1 MNRAVPLPLGRLLAG
16 FADIPAQWADRPVS
30 GLSADSRTVQPGDLF
45 FARRGG
51 QRHGLEFLDA
61 ARAARAAAVV
71 WEPPDEGWFPVGDCG
86 LPLLAAPELRRNL
99 GLIASRFYGEP
110 SRQLAVVGITGTDG
124 KTSCAH
130 FIAQALSDATAGPC
144 GLLGTLGGGVY
155 GQTEPSLH
163 TTPDPLAVQHW
174 LAGLTATGRRY
185 AAMEVSSHALD
196 QGRVSGVTFAV
207 AALTQLSRDHLDYHG
222 TVEAYASAKRRLFID
237 HQPGWAVL
245 NQDDAFGRRL
255 AAEAQGCAPIIAYG
269 LGERPERLER
279 FVWGERLEL
288 TPAGLRMQVHST
300 WGDGALSTCL
310 SGRFNAS
317 NLLATLATLLALE
330 LPLAEALARLAQTAP
345 APGRME
351 RIGGG
356 PDQPLVVIDYAHT
369 PHALEQALTALRDQ
383 GGGRLWCVFGCGG
396 DRDAG
401 KRPLMGAIAERLA
414 DRVIVTDDNPRTED
428 PQQIIASIQAG
439 MRHPDAALVIHDR
452 RQAIGQALAEAG
464 GGDTVL
470 IAGKGHEDYQI
481 VGAERLPFSDRA
493 IAREFLSAR
502 AHPIQQGL
510 Q

>member
-1 MNRAVPLPLGRLLAG
+1 MSQPVPFTLGRLLAG
-16 FADIPAQWADRPVS
+16 FADVPAQWADLPVS
-30 GLSADSRTVQPGDLF
+30 GLSADSRTVQAGDLF

-61 ARAARAAAVV
+61 VRAARAAAVV
-71 WEPPDEGWFPVGDCG
+71 WEPPDDGWLPAGDGG
-86 LPLLAAPELRRNL
+86 LPLLAAPDLGRKL

-110 SRQLAVVGITGTDG
+110 SQQLAVVGITGTDG

-130 FIAQALSDATAGPC
+130 FIAQALSNAATGPC

-163 TTPDPLAVQHW
+163 TTPDPLTVQRW
-174 LAGLTATGRRY
+174 LRELADAGRRY
-185 AAMEVSSHALD
+185 TVMEVSSHALD
-196 QGRVSGVTFAV
+196 QGRVNGVTFAV
-207 AALTQLSRDHLDYHG
+207 AALTHLSRDHLDYHG
-222 TVEAYASAKRRLFID
+222 TVEAYAAAKRRLFVD

-245 NQDDAFGRRL
+245 NHDDAFGRQLL
-255 AAEAQGCAPIIAYG
+255 AEMQDQASIIAYG
-269 LGERPERLER
+269 LGERPQRLER
-279 FVWGERLEL
+279 LVWGEQLEL
-288 TPAGLRMQVHST
+288 TPAGLRLRVRST
-300 WGDGALSTCL
+300 WGDGELSTRL

-317 NLLATLATLLALE
+317 NLLAALAALLALE
-330 LPLAEALARLAQTAP
+330 MPLAEALARLAKTTP

-356 PDQPLVVIDYAHT
+356 PDQPLAVIDYAHT
-369 PHALEQALTALRDQ
+369 PHALEQALTALRPQ
-383 GGGRLWCVFGCGG
+383 SGGRLWCVLGCGG

-428 PQQIIASIQAG
+428 PDRIIAAILAG
-439 MRHPDAALVIHDR
+439 MRQPDAALVIRDR
-452 RQAIGQALAEAG
+452 RQAIEQALAEAG

-481 VGAERLPFSDRA
+481 MGTERLPFSDQA
-493 IAREFLSAR
+493 VARECLSSEGTVG
-502 AHPIQQGL
+502 HD
-510 Q
+510 

>member
-1 MNRAVPLPLGRLLAG
+1 MNRAVPFALGRLLAG
-16 FADIPAQWADRPVS
+16 FAEVPAQWADLPVS
-30 GLSADSRTVQPGDLF
+30 GLSADSRTVQAGDLF

-61 ARAARAAAVV
+61 ARAARAAAVI
-71 WEPPDEGWFPVGDCG
+71 WEPPDDGWLPAGDGG
-86 LPLLAAPELRRNL
+86 LPLLAAPELGRNL

-110 SRQLAVVGITGTDG
+110 SRRLAVVGITGTDG

-130 FIAQALSDATAGPC
+130 FIAQALSNAATGPC

-163 TTPDPLAVQHW
+163 TTPDPLAVQRW
-174 LAGLTATGRRY
+174 LGGLAAAGRRY

-196 QGRVSGVTFAV
+196 QGRVNGVAFAV
-207 AALTQLSRDHLDYHG
+207 AALTHLSRDHLDYHG
-222 TVEAYASAKRRLFID
+222 TVEAYAAAKRRLFVD

-245 NQDDAFGRRL
+245 NYDDAFGRHL
-255 AAEAQGCAPIIAYG
+255 TTEAQGCAPIIVYG
-269 LGERPERLER
+269 LGERPQRLER

-288 TPAGLRMQVHST
+288 TPAGLRMQVRSS
-300 WGDGALSTCL
+300 WGDGELSTRL

-317 NLLATLATLLALE
+317 NLLVALATLLALE
-330 LPLAEALARLAQTAP
+330 MPLPEALARLAETTP

-356 PDQPLVVIDYAHT
+356 PDQPLAVIDYAHT
-369 PHALEQALTALRDQ
+369 PHALEQALTALRTQ
-383 GGGRLWCVFGCGG
+383 GGGKLWCVFGCGG

-414 DRVIVTDDNPRTED
+414 DRVIVTDDNPRTENPD
-428 PQQIIASIQAG
+428 QIVAAIRAG
-439 MRHPDAALVIHDR
+439 MRRPDAGIVIRDR

-464 GGDTVL
+464 GGDIVL

-481 VGAERLPFSDRA
+481 IGAERWPFSDRA
-493 IAREFLSAR
+493 VAHQFL
-502 AHPIQQGL
+502 HPEEVA
-510 Q
+510 